1 MILTPTTAAVNGV
14 LAVAGILGLETTID
28 LTLSFARSG
37 STLSP
42 SSGSLTFGSVSV
54 PEFDGVPTSVTSGST
69 LTLTDDR
76 LSGSFRWDSGDL
88 TFRKS
93 GVLVSYLSAP
103 VAEPATVALM
113 LAGLCGVAGL
123 ARRRNGL
130 TPPRRHHPGREAQ
143 TPYGRR
149 LRRGCS

>member
-1 MILTPTTAAVNGV
+1 VKGV

-28 LTLSFARSG
+28 VTLSFARSG

-76 LSGSFRWDSGDL
+76 LSGGFRWDSGDL
-88 TFRKS
+88 TLRKS

-103 VAEPATVALM
+103 VAEPATVALIM
-113 LAGLCGVAGL
+113 AGLCGVAGL
-123 ARRRNGL
+123 ARRRSGL
-130 TPPRRHHPGREAQ
+130 TPTRRHHPGREAQ